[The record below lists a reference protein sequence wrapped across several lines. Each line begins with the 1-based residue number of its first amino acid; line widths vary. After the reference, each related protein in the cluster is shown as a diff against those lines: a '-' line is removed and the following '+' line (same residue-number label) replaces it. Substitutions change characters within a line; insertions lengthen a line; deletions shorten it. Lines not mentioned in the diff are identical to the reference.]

1 MRENITVEKREKK
14 ARDMGIMIILLT
26 AVFFLIAYLFYREN
40 QFVQVA
46 QSQYSQ
52 SFYDLVTYT
61 ENVESMLVKTMAS
74 NSPQYTAQNLVNVWR
89 EANLAQSSLS
99 KIPINVNLL
108 EDANNYLNQVSDYS
122 YSLSKACME
131 GQALTQEQKDNLN
144 NIYEHST
151 KLKEQLMDVAS
162 QIESGDFTW
171 DDITRTGNKMFNQD
185 YETVQ
190 VDFVNNVNNDLQNY
204 AGLIYDGA
212 FSNHITQVE
221 PKGLG
226 ENEITE
232 EEAKGLIE
240 KFVDKSH
247 IKEVIS
253 NGLQTGTIEV
263 YNFNVLLNDEKNED
277 NYMSISITKK
287 GGQVLYLAYNRSY
300 GPVTID
306 IDRAKQIGQQ
316 YLANAGFGDM
326 RATYHMN
333 EGNSIIINYASYEND
348 TIMYPD
354 LVKLKIAL
362 DNGEVLG
369 IEANGYLYNHHE
381 RQTNSQLLSIDE
393 AMQKVNSNIVIQ
405 SKQKAIIPTDWKT
418 EVLCYEYKGTIG
430 DKTVLVYI
438 NAENG
443 KEENIFILVD
453 DENGMLTI

>member
-122 YSLSKACME
+122 YSLSKACMA
-131 GQALTQEQKDNLN
+131 GQVLTQEQKDNLN

-151 KLKEQLMDVAS
+151 KLKEQLMNVAS

-300 GPVTID
+300 GAVTID

-333 EGNSIIINYASYEND
+333 EGNSIIINYASYEDD